1 MAIRS
6 IAQLKAWFQRGKY
19 PTEAQFADWIDS
31 FFHKEEDKVPIS
43 SVEGLSEQLN
53 SKYDAAQAQELQ
65 KQVEIAASRAEAN
78 QKDIDALYTNIEEL
92 EAEDE
97 RLDGRITSGDQ
108 ATLQSA
114 NTYTDTAIAEE
125 RVVRESAERT
135 TLESAKIYADQK
147 IAEVVGGSPEALDTL
162 QELAG
167 ALGDDPNFAA
177 TVAGQIGKKVDKVE
191 GKGLSTEDYTTADKS
206 KLAGIAAGAN
216 NYVHPVSH
224 SADMIEQNENRRFVS
239 DAEKA
244 AWNSKA
250 ESSHSVSYAELVALR
265 DGKQLRPGHHYR
277 ITDFVTTVA
286 NDAEARS
293 AGHPFDIILLATDA
307 GTLSEEARAIVNE
320 SNAEY
325 FATANLAAW
334 KVWYCLDNDASRFQ
348 WADETNGRGVIYR
361 LIDEWQNDCPYDFK
375 NVQFK
380 RYAITEITST
390 KMTADALNYLKSIYC
405 YDKNGG
411 KCFATKDVYGSW
423 IPQNSNGASYQIDD
437 NTFEW
442 YYTFNG
448 LSSEDGATINNNY
461 DMSSHH
467 FKLTNECLQFLIED
481 DCGANSEDE
490 CRDNIIKQA
499 CWEYDQDGEYYK
511 GRIVLNNIVFLN
523 GLFYCYRNADEAY
536 WDYNSGQCYGNVFGV
551 ECKNSTFA
559 NNCFG
564 NSFGN
569 SCYNNT
575 FGNDC
580 NNNTFGNNCYYNT
593 FGNSCYNN
601 TFGNSCSSNTFADSC
616 NHNTFGN
623 SCYNNTFG
631 NDCNNNTFGNNC
643 YYNTFGNSC
652 YNNTFG
658 NNCWSNTFADGCNY
672 NTFGNDCNNNTF
684 GNNCGYITLGNYLR
698 YLTVNDSVQYVIIV
712 GGASFSS
719 YVQNAQILN
728 GTSGSN
734 SSNRL
739 QISFKANVKYCQFA
753 AKNSSG
759 ILKVWTPADL
769 V

>member
-6 IAQLKAWFQRGKY
+6 IAQLKAWFKRGKY

-65 KQVEIAASRAEAN
+65 KQVEIAVSRAEAN
-78 QKDIDALYTNIEEL
+78 QKDIDTLYTNVEEL

-97 RLDGRITSGDQ
+97 RLDGRITSGDE

-135 TLESAKIYADQK
+135 TLESAKTYADQK
-147 IAEVVGGSPEALDTL
+147 IAEVVGSSPEALDTL

-216 NYVHPVSH
+216 NYVHPTSH
-224 SADMIEQNENRRFVS
+224 SADMIEQNENRQFVS
-239 DAEKA
+239 AAEKA
-244 AWNSKA
+244 AWNSKV

-265 DGKQLRPGHHYR
+265 NGKQLRPGHHYR

-293 AGHPFDIILLATDA
+293 AGHPFDIIVLATAAD
-307 GTLSEEARAIVNE
+307 TLSEEARAIVNE
-320 SNAEY
+320 SNTAY

-334 KVWYCLDNDASRFQ
+334 KVWYCLDNDISRFQ

-380 RYAITEITST
+380 RCLTGGAFVMEVVDNSDWSNTHYILSEGMGSIGSMEIEDVDDFQWFFTFNR
-390 KMTADALNYLKSIYC
+390 ADNFDLDNLR
-405 YDKNGG
+405 D
-411 KCFATKDVYGSW
+411 
-423 IPQNSNGASYQIDD
+423 ASLIRSAMENAAGTYFNKACNC
-437 NTFEW
+437 NTIKP
-442 YYTFNG
+442 YYT
-448 LSSEDGATINNNY
+448 SEVIDEATY
-461 DMSSHH
+461 VV
-467 FKLTNECLQFLIED
+467 
-481 DCGANSEDE
+481 
-490 CRDNIIKQA
+490 QA
-499 CWEYDQDGEYYK
+499 
-511 GRIVLNNIVFLN
+511 LNNIVLSSYDEEN
-523 GLFYCYRNADEAY
+523 GDAVKL
-536 WDYNSGQCYGNVFGV
+536 YGNIWG
-551 ECKNSTFA
+551 A
-559 NNCFG
+559 
-564 NSFGN
+564 
-569 SCYNNT
+569 SCYNMTFHEHCYSNTFGDDCRDIVGFKFYRNT
-575 FGNDC
+575 FGN
-580 NNNTFGNNCYYNT
+580 Y
-593 FGNSCYNN
+593 
-601 TFGNSCSSNTFADSC
+601 
-616 NHNTFGN
+616 
-623 SCYNNTFG
+623 
-631 NDCNNNTFGNNC
+631 
-643 YYNTFGNSC
+643 
-652 YNNTFG
+652 
-658 NNCWSNTFADGCNY
+658 CWSNTF
-672 NTFGNDCNNNTF
+672 
-684 GNNCGYITLGNYLR
+684 GNYLS
-698 YLTVNDSVQYVIIV
+698 YITVNDGVKYVVVV
-712 GGASFSS
+712 GGTASNPIW
-719 YVQNAQILN
+719 NAQILN

-734 SSNRL
+734 DANRL

-753 AKNSSG
+753 GLNSSG
-759 ILKVWTPADL
+759 ILKIWTPADL